1 MGFGKNLK
9 TKLYSGDNL
18 INLSDVRYLPRWIIL
33 AIDIGLIFLATLFSC
48 YIIEKLS
55 YNKDVFY
62 NNVNMYALIIG
73 VNLVYMYLFRTYAGI
88 IRHSTFI
95 DLFKLLLATF
105 CSTVTVAVISYG
117 YYLLFGIKLIIAP
130 VSYTHLD
137 VYKRQGSQSG
147 GQLYYIS
154 LEKTGYF

>member
-1 MGFGKNLK
+1 MNYRKNF
-9 TKLYSGDNL
+9 TKRIYSGDNL

-33 AIDIGLIFLATLFSC
+33 AIDICFIFLATLFSC

-117 YYLLFGIKLIIAP
+117 YYLLFGIKLIIAHIP
-130 VSYTHLD
+130 FFE
-137 VYKRQGSQSG
+137 
-147 GQLYYIS
+147 YIFC
-154 LEKTGYF
+154 LVVHDLIYVQTFCKGVFPYRA